1 MTAFSVSCPR
11 SPALGTRYL
20 FNSLWQ
26 SIIYYPLRRAEA
38 PLPSPIHRQARSLPC
53 NYAVDIEI
61 KISHKCL
68 KNIYSL
74 CPVIVR
80 GSRDTSITQS
90 LSLSRVLSRPLLP
103 PPTAFPPHCFGACNN
118 NENIYHE
125 KIYYAYNKN
134 ISPGSSVRQPVS
146 QRNVWARVRAEMRVL
161 QRRGL
166 WPRVGHVPLS
176 TWLHGRQGE
185 YCIS

>member
-1 MTAFSVSCPR
+1 MTAFLVSSPS

-26 SIIYYPLRRAEA
+26 SIIYYPLRRTEA

-74 CPVIVR
+74 CPWLCGDHV
-80 GSRDTSITQS
+80 THQS
-90 LSLSRVLSRPLLP
+90 HNHCHCPVFCPGHCHVRPLLSP
-103 PPTAFPPHCFGACNN
+103 RTALGRVIIMKIFITKKYIMRITKIFHQGAVCANPCPSGTYGPGCGQKCECYNGAGCDHVSGTCHCPRG
-118 NENIYHE
+118 YT
-125 KIYYAYNKN
+125 
-134 ISPGSSVRQPVS
+134 GDRVS
-146 QRNVWARVRAEMRVL
+146 TA
-161 QRRGL
+161 
-166 WPRVGHVPLS
+166 
-176 TWLHGRQGE
+176 
-185 YCIS
+185 